1 METNKNLSVFIAV
14 LFMGLV
20 ISPMVMAKKIPTKG
34 RWSVA
39 GVRTLMSLPPEVSLE
54 DQSLSIY
61 FPGYLSDLTVVVEDE
76 NGNIVYSDIIFI
88 TPASPRV
95 ILLENMEA
103 GSYSITLSHTLGNLD
118 GFFEIE

>member
-1 METNKNLSVFIAV
+1 MKTKKNLFTFVTFLLLGLALPPMLFAQNIPIRGFWGNKNI
-14 LFMGLV
+14 
-20 ISPMVMAKKIPTKG
+20 
-34 RWSVA
+34 R
-39 GVRTLMSLPPEVSLE
+39 SLLPSPPEVYLE
-54 DQSLSIY
+54 NQSLFIY